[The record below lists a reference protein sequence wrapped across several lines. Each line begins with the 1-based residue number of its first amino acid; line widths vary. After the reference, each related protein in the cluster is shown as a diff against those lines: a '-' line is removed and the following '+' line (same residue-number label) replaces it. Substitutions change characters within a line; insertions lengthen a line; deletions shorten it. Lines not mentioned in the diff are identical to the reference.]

1 MTYSIMPASAY
12 LNDGSICPLGTFF
25 TTVSQTITSGPWK
38 FTNSKEVY
46 SLFILHDK
54 LKIVTWISTN

>member
-1 MTYSIMPASAY
+1 MQASAY
-12 LNDGSICPLGTFF
+12 LNDNSLCHGYILY
-25 TTVSQTITSGPWK
+25 
-38 FTNSKEVY
+38 NSKSNNYSLVPGNSQISNDVY